1 MPARGQPGRRVPP
14 AGETDVATPL
24 LTSKTRV
31 PDRRPGRVDRAR
43 LLDRLE
49 RAAATRLTVVSA
61 PAGYGKT
68 TLLTEWLASRRVGA
82 PVAWLA
88 LDPADDDPALFWAYL
103 LAAVDAAVPGTAEGA
118 GAALAAGVPHD
129 AVAATLLNDLDGL
142 DRDLLV
148 VLDDVHVLTSEAVRA
163 GLRLLV
169 EHLPA
174 RAHLVLAA
182 RADPDLPLP
191 RLRARGELAELRAED
206 LRFTPEETAAYLAG
220 AGIPLDAA
228 DLAAV
233 ARHTEGWAAAVQ
245 LVVLALQ
252 SSGDVAGVLAGLSG
266 DSRQVADY
274 LVDEVLHHQAP
285 EVRSFLLRTS
295 VLSRLTGPL
304 CDAVTGARDGAAV
317 LEALDRANLFLVPLD
332 DGHRWFRYHH
342 LFAEVLTGRLRREQ
356 GEGAA
361 VDLHRRAGRWHAE
374 HEHGDPAEAVRHA
387 LAGRDHARAAGLI
400 EAALPAMRRDRRES
414 TLRGWIEALPADVVG
429 ARPVLALGQVG
440 ALLAEGRVADAVA
453 LLDHVERRA
462 PEAVGDALAPAEV
475 AAVAGQAAVFRA
487 ALAQAAG
494 DGEAVERYAR
504 RATDLLG
511 PDEHLGR
518 GAATGLLGLAAWS
531 GGDLGE
537 AERWWSASLDA
548 LVRAGHHADALGAV
562 LALGDIR
569 VAQGRLAEA
578 ADGYARALARA
589 AQEGAAPRGAADM
602 HVGLAHV
609 LRERGRLD
617 AAREHLAAAD
627 ALGEAAG
634 LPQNRHRR
642 LVAEALLRVAEGD
655 ADAAVPLLDDAERA
669 YVGDFFPDVRPVA
682 TVRAGVQARAGLLEP
697 ARRWAREQG
706 PATDAAPDY
715 LREYEDLTRVRVLL
729 AEHRAGGAPDAVA
742 DAERL
747 LGQVLAAAE
756 DGGRTSSVIE
766 ALVLRALVRQAD
778 GEVPAAL
785 AALDRAVRLAA
796 GTGHVRVLVDEGP
809 PVAALLGVLALR
821 PDAPAHVA
829 TLLAA
834 AADAAPTAPAA
845 PGRGLLDPLSAR
857 ERDVLR
863 LLATELDGPEIAR
876 HLGLSLNTVRTHTT
890 SVYRKLGVHG
900 RRAAVRRAEEL
911 GLLRAGR

>member
-1 MPARGQPGRRVPP
+1 
-14 AGETDVATPL
+14 VATPL
-24 LTSKTRV
+24 LRSKTRV

-49 RAAATRLTVVSA
+49 RATATRLAVVSA

-68 TLLTEWLASRRVGA
+68 TLLTEWLATRPAGA

-88 LDPADDDPALFWAYL
+88 LEPADDDPAVFWAYL
-103 LAAVDAAVPGTAEGA
+103 LAAVDAAVPGTAEAA
-118 GAALAAGVPHD
+118 GAALAAGEPHD
-129 AVAATLLNDLDGL
+129 AVATTLLNDLNDLDGL

-148 VLDDVHVLTSEAVRA
+148 VLDDVHVLRSEAVLA

-174 RAHLVLAA
+174 RVHLVLAA
-182 RADPDLPLP
+182 RAEPDLPLP
-191 RLRARGELAELRAED
+191 RLRARGELVELRAED

-220 AGIPLDAA
+220 AGVPLDAA

-252 SSGDVAGVLAGLSG
+252 DSGDVAGVLAGLSG
-266 DSRQVADY
+266 DHRHVADY
-274 LVDEVLHHQAP
+274 LVDEVLGHQPP
-285 EVRSFLLRTS
+285 EVRAFLLRTS

-304 CDAVTGARDGAAV
+304 CDAVTGGRDGAAV

-332 DGHRWFRYHH
+332 DGRRWFRYHH
-342 LFAEVLTGRLRREQ
+342 LFAEVLADRLGREQ
-356 GEGAA
+356 GADA
-361 VDLHRRAGRWHAE
+361 VADLHRRAARWHAE

-387 LAGRDHARAAGLI
+387 LAGQDHARAAELV
-400 EAALPAMRRDRRES
+400 EAAVPAMRRDRRES

-440 ALLAEGRVADAVA
+440 ALLAEGRAADAAA
-453 LLDHVERRA
+453 LLEHVERGVA
-462 PEAVGDALAPAEV
+462 EAVGDAPAPVEV

-494 DGEAVERYAR
+494 DGEAVERHAR

-531 GGDLGE
+531 RGDLDE
-537 AERWWSASLDA
+537 AERWWSASLEA
-548 LVRAGHHADALGAV
+548 LLAAGHHADALGAV

-569 VAQGRLAEA
+569 AAQGRLAEA

-589 AQEGAAPRGAADM
+589 EHEGGAPRGTADM
-602 HVGLAHV
+602 HVGLASV
-609 LRERGRLD
+609 LRERGELD
-617 AAREHLAAAD
+617 AARGHLDAAD
-627 ALGEAAG
+627 ALGDGAG

-642 LVAEALLRVAEGD
+642 LVAEALLHVAEGD
-655 ADAAVPLLDDAERA
+655 ADAAVALLDEAERA

-682 TVRAGVQARAGLLEP
+682 AVRAGVQARAGLLEP
-697 ARRWAREQG
+697 ARRWARGWE
-706 PATDAAPDY
+706 PATDGAPRY
-715 LREYEDLTRVRVLL
+715 VHEYEHLTHVRVLL
-729 AEHRAGGAPDAVA
+729 AEHRAGRPPGALV

-747 LGQVLAAAE
+747 LDRVLAAAE
-756 DGGRTSSVIE
+756 DGGRTGSVVE

-778 GEVPAAL
+778 GDVPAAL

-809 PVAALLGVLALR
+809 PVTALLGVLALR
-821 PDAPAHVA
+821 PNAPAHVT
-829 TLLAA
+829 TLLASVP
-834 AADAAPTAPAA
+834 DAAPTAAAA
-845 PGRGLLDPLSAR
+845 PGPGLLDPLSAR

-876 HLGLSLNTVRTHTT
+876 HLGLSLNTVRTHTA

-900 RRAAVRRAEEL
+900 RRAALRRAEEL

>member
-1 MPARGQPGRRVPP
+1 
-14 AGETDVATPL
+14 VATPL
-24 LTSKTRV
+24 LRSKTRV

-49 RAAATRLTVVSA
+49 RATATRLTVVSA

-68 TLLTEWLASRRVGA
+68 TLLTEWLAARPAGE

-88 LDPADDDPALFWAYL
+88 LDPADDDPALLWAYL
-103 LAAVDAAVPGTAEGA
+103 LAAVDAAVPGVSGAA
-118 GAALAAGVPHD
+118 GAALAAGEPHD

-142 DRDLLV
+142 DRDLIV
-148 VLDDVHVLTSEAVRA
+148 VLDDVHVLTSEAVLA

-191 RLRARGELAELRAED
+191 RLRARGELVELRAED

-220 AGIPLDAA
+220 AGVPLDAA

-252 SSGDVAGVLAGLSG
+252 DSGDVAGVLAGLRG
-266 DSRQVADY
+266 DHRHVADY
-274 LVDEVLHHQAP
+274 LVDEVLRHQPP
-285 EVRSFLLRTS
+285 EVRAFLLRTS

-304 CDAVTGARDGAAV
+304 CDAVTGGRDGAAV
-317 LEALDRANLFLVPLD
+317 LETLDRANLFLVPLD
-332 DGHRWFRYHH
+332 DGRRWFRYHH
-342 LFAEVLTGRLRREQ
+342 LFAEVLADRLGREQ
-356 GEGAA
+356 GVDA
-361 VDLHRRAGRWHAE
+361 VADLHRRAGRWHAE

-387 LAGRDHARAAGLI
+387 LAGRDHARAAELI
-400 EAALPAMRRDRRES
+400 EAAVPAMRRDRRES

-440 ALLAEGRVADAVA
+440 ALLAEGRAADAA
-453 LLDHVERRA
+453 TLLDHVEREVA
-462 PEAVGDALAPAEV
+462 EAVGDPAAPAEV

-494 DGEAVERYAR
+494 DGEAVERHAR
-504 RATDLLG
+504 RAADLLG

-531 GGDLGE
+531 RGDLGE

-569 VAQGRLAEA
+569 AEQGRLAEA
-578 ADGYARALARA
+578 ADGYAQALARA
-589 AQEGAAPRGAADM
+589 QREATAPRGTADM
-602 HVGLAHV
+602 HVGLAHI
-609 LRERGRLD
+609 LRERGDLD

-655 ADAAVPLLDDAERA
+655 ADAAVALLDEAERA

-682 TVRAGVQARAGLLEP
+682 AVRAGVQAGAGLLEP
-697 ARRWAREQG
+697 ARRWVRERG
-706 PATDAAPDY
+706 PAQDAPPDY
-715 LREYEDLTRVRVLL
+715 LHEHEHLTRVRVLL
-729 AEHRAGGAPDAVA
+729 AEHRAGGTPGALA
-742 DAERL
+742 DADRL
-747 LGQVLAAAE
+747 LDRVLAAAQ
-756 DGGRTSSVIE
+756 DGGRTGSVVE

-778 GEVPAAL
+778 GDVPAAL

-809 PVAALLGVLALR
+809 PLAALLGVLALR

-834 AADAAPTAPAA
+834 VPGAAPTAA
-845 PGRGLLDPLSAR
+845 PGPGLLDPLSAR

-876 HLGLSLNTVRTHTT
+876 HLGLSLNTVRTHTA